1 MCSAM
6 GLEEVSAAESAQSFR
21 YQPAAPPPWESG
33 SEVQLRPQQDVES
46 PGRLSAAAA
55 AAAVVLAL
63 SMSLGLV
70 RWGRG
75 GVGWAGLEAG
85 TLLAGVVGAH
95 DLGLGHHAM
104 LLLGE
109 GVAICREKTTRRE
122 TMSEAPSQH
131 KHTMFDQVSS
141 AGHLSGVGG
150 PLRHTW
156 MEDGCQ
162 TWCGNTT
169 LLHECEEEEL

>member
-1 MCSAM
+1 M

-55 AAAVVLAL
+55 VVLAL

-95 DLGLGHHAM
+95 DLGLGHHAV

-131 KHTMFDQVSS
+131 KHNMFDQVSS
-141 AGHLSGVGG
+141 AGHFGG
-150 PLRHTW
+150 CGGGGAETH
-156 MEDGCQ
+156 MDGGRMPDLVWQ
-162 TWCGNTT
+162 HNFTS
-169 LLHECEEEEL
+169 